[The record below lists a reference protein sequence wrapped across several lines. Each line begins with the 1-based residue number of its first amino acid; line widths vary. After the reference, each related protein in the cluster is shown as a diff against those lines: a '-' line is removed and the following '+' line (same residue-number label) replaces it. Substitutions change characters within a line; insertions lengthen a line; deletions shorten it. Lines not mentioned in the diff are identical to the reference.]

1 MEEIWIC
8 TQHMKNISYSDV
20 LAMPTYERRYFLGL
34 LTKDYKQK
42 EEQLEEMKAKQTT
55 SNSKGKRTT
64 SVSGDQLKNKMK
76 SGEIPLK

>member
-1 MEEIWIC
+1 
-8 TQHMKNISYSDV
+8 MK
-20 LAMPTYERRYFLGL
+20 T
-34 LTKDYKQK
+34 
-42 EEQLEEMKAKQTT
+42 KQTT